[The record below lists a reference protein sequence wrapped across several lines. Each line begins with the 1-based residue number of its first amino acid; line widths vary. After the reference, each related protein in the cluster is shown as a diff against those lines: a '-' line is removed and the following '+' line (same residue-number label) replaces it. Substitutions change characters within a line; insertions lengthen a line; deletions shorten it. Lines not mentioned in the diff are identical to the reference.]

1 MVKQLKYF
9 TKDPAAVKSARNA
22 LARRGFDTKRLKV
35 FSRDNSHHRY
45 DGLLIESE
53 NNSQTRELS
62 ISILFYV
69 CFFMLGT
76 FAISSSLIS
85 FTTFSIFLIAV
96 VVLGNVLSRS
106 GLVFLSTPM
115 SSKEV
120 YFLIVDVDSE
130 SEKMVAKIAS
140 AEPMLLAQ

>member
-9 TKDPAAVKSARNA
+9 TKDPAAVKSATNA
-22 LARRGFDTKRLKV
+22 LARQGFDTKRLKV

-45 DGLLIESE
+45 DGLLVESE
-53 NNSQTRELS
+53 NNSQTRALS
-62 ISILFYV
+62 LSILFYV
-69 CFFMLGT
+69 CFFLLGT
-76 FAISSSLIS
+76 LAISSSLIS
-85 FTTFSIFLIAV
+85 FTAFSFLLFSA
-96 VVLGNVLSRS
+96 VVLGEMLSRS

-120 YFLIVDVDSE
+120 YFLIVDVDSQ